1 MMAFY
6 IYNVYI
12 CKFAIL
18 FLRVLLIYGD
28 YGHV

>member
-1 MMAFY
+1 MAFY
-6 IYNVYI
+6 IFIMCIYVNLPFY
-12 CKFAIL
+12 